1 MTHTAT
7 AGDPLNSRR
16 FNPTLWAMIGIPSA
30 AVLAS
35 LMTLFLA
42 IDGAEAELPGT
53 YATEGQRLDEDFR
66 LRAAARQAGVAV
78 ALRVDRAGIVEAQ
91 LQRADSGSA
100 PEHLRVELT
109 HVTDVRRDRQL
120 DLQRIGISNRYRG
133 EMSPVPN
140 GRWLVRISEPGRWH
154 VVGHSTLPANRVDL
168 GRSP

>member
-16 FNPTLWAMIGIPSA
+16 FNPTLWAMIGIPAA

-35 LMTLFLA
+35 FVTLFLA
-42 IDGAEAELPGT
+42 IDGAEAELPGV

-78 ALRVDRAGIVEAQ
+78 ALRVDAAGFVEAQ
-91 LQRADSGSA
+91 LRLADGESS
-100 PEHLRVELT
+100 PERLRVALT
-109 HVTDVRRDRQL
+109 HVTDARRDRQL
-120 DLQRIGISNRYRG
+120 DLQRVGMSSRYRG
-133 EMSPVPN
+133 ELSPVPR

-154 VVGHSTLPANRVDL
+154 VVGRSTLPANRVDL
-168 GRSP
+168 GR